1 MIPIT
6 IDVAITSYRRPELA
20 VAAVQSCLRQGPVLD
35 RVIVVDDASGDDTA
49 ARLSELDDRRVLL
62 HVRPGNGG
70 IGAARR
76 DALARSSADWTVM
89 LDSDHELL
97 PGALETLA
105 RAAARAPAQVGI
117 LGARF
122 RWDTGAVTPEHVPEA
137 PVDYATRIRLS
148 AQPGGIGTDY
158 LCCISRR
165 VREQA
170 TWSAERSGLV
180 DVLFQLDAALVA
192 DAQFLR
198 DCLAYQRSDAPE
210 GYSRGTVEHL
220 LASRRRDAEGG
231 VAVCKLLLERHG
243 EALEAWG
250 RPNLAQIL
258 REGAIFA
265 SLVGRRYLATRWAM
279 GAVLAGGFRQVTP
292 GLVPACFVGRGVFE
306 SAYRKRLIRGG
317 ASP

>member
-1 MIPIT
+1 MVPIT
-6 IDVAITSYRRPELA
+6 IDVAITSYRRPEL
-20 VAAVQSCLRQGPVLD
+20 VLAAVRSCLSQGPVLD

-49 ARLSELDDRRVLL
+49 ARLSALGDPRVRL

-70 IGAARR
+70 IGAARQ
-76 DALARSSADWTVM
+76 DALARCAADWSVM

-105 RAAARAPAQVGI
+105 RQAARAPARVGI
-117 LGARF
+117 LGARY
-122 RWDTGAVTPEHVPEA
+122 RWDTGAVTPEHVPEV

-158 LCCISRR
+158 LCCLSRR
-165 VREQA
+165 VRERV
-170 TWSAERSGLV
+170 TWSGERSGLV
-180 DVLFQLDAALVA
+180 DALFQLDAARVA
-192 DAQFLR
+192 DAQFLT
-198 DCLAYQRSDAPE
+198 DCLAYQKSDAPE
-210 GYSRGTVEHL
+210 GYSRGKVEHL

-243 EALEAWG
+243 EALKAWG
-250 RPNLAQIL
+250 RPSLAQIL

-265 SLVGRRYLATRWAM
+265 SLIGRRSLATRWAM
-279 GAVLAGGFRQVTP
+279 AAVVAGGFRQVTP
-292 GLVPACFVGRGVFE
+292 GLVPACLAGRGLFE